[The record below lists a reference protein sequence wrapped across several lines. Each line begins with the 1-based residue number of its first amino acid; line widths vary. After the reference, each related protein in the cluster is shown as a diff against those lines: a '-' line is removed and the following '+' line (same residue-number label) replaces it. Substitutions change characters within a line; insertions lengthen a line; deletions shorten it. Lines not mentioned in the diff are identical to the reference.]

1 MSSGERSRYGLVVSA
16 LGAVVLAVSVFL
28 PWYGVSFTA
37 TGAAYV
43 EQVGRQVVGEFG
55 NASLQGYLGSLHGV
69 LSGAVGQQLA
79 GLSAHQTLHV
89 LGVVLLV
96 LAALALLD
104 TMLALAR
111 PDASVPTRAGASVVV
126 LGGLAT
132 ACVAYRMLVP
142 PTPGG
147 GMVALSVREGAWFA
161 LFGSMMIALGAL
173 WPRVTRPAG
182 ESEAQMQG
190 AFSSLSGW
198 TPGA

>member
-1 MSSGERSRYGLVVSA
+1 MTSGERSRYGLVVSA

-28 PWYGVSFTA
+28 PWYGVSMTSS
-37 TGAAYV
+37 GVAYF

-55 NASLQGYLGSLHGV
+55 NASLQGYFANLHGL
-69 LSGAVGQQLA
+69 LSAAVGQQLVA
-79 GLSAHQTLHV
+79 LSAHQTLHV

-111 PDASVPTRAGASVVV
+111 PAASAPAGAGASVVV

-132 ACVAYRMLVP
+132 AFVAYRMLVP
-142 PTPGG
+142 PTPAGG
-147 GMVALSVREGAWFA
+147 LLALSLREGAWLA
-161 LFGSMMIALGAL
+161 LLGSMMIALGAL
-173 WPRVTRPAG
+173 WPRVTRAAG
-182 ESEAQMQG
+182 DPDAQLQR
-190 AFSSLSGW
+190 AFSGLSGW